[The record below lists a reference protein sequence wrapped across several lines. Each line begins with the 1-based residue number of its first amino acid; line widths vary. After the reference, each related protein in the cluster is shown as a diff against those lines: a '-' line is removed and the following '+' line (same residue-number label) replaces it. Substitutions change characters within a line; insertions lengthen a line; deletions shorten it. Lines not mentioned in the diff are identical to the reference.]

1 MCKFTQLQKTSRRQ
15 ICQSLFNNSTRE
27 VCLHLPVSK
36 SFKIAIPFNVLFPTL
51 RVKSNEL
58 LISTFVFF
66 FYVGPSADEQNLS
79 KKATVICQDEKPS
92 PTEKHLYKGT
102 LES

>member
-1 MCKFTQLQKTSRRQ
+1 MTNY
-15 ICQSLFNNSTRE
+15 QSLFNNSTGE
-27 VCLHLPVSK
+27 VRLHLPISE
-36 SFKIAIPFNVLFPTL
+36 SFNIAIPFNVLFPSP

-58 LISTFVFF
+58 LIATFVLLFF
-66 FYVGPSADEQNLS
+66 CLVPSTDEQNLS
-79 KKATVICQDEKPS
+79 KKATVICHDERSS

>member
-1 MCKFTQLQKTSRRQ
+1 MCKFTQLQKTSQRQ

-58 LISTFVFF
+58 LISTFF
-66 FYVGPSADEQNLS
+66 VGPSADEQNLS

-92 PTEKHLYKGT
+92 PTEKHIYKGT

>member
-1 MCKFTQLQKTSRRQ
+1 MTTLVKTSQRQ
-15 ICQSLFNNSTRE
+15 IYQSLFNNSTRE
-27 VCLHLPVSK
+27 VRLHLPISE

-51 RVKSNEL
+51 RVKSNEV
-58 LISTFVFF
+58 LISTFLL

-79 KKATVICQDEKPS
+79 KKATVICHDEKPS

-102 LES
+102 VES

>member
-1 MCKFTQLQKTSRRQ
+1 MTNY
-15 ICQSLFNNSTRE
+15 QSLFNNSTGE
-27 VCLHLPVSK
+27 VRLHLPISE

-51 RVKSNEL
+51 RVKSNKL
-58 LISTFVFF
+58 LIATFVLFF
-66 FYVGPSADEQNLS
+66 FCLVPSADEQNLS
-79 KKATVICQDEKPS
+79 KKAIVICRDEKSS

>member
-1 MCKFTQLQKTSRRQ
+1 MTNY
-15 ICQSLFNNSTRE
+15 QSLFNNSTGE
-27 VCLHLPVSK
+27 VHLHLPISE
-36 SFKIAIPFNVLFPTL
+36 SFKIAIPFNVLFLTL

-58 LISTFVFF
+58 LIATFVLLFF
-66 FYVGPSADEQNLS
+66 FCLVPSADEQNLS
-79 KKATVICQDEKPS
+79 KKATVICHDEKSS

>member
-1 MCKFTQLQKTSRRQ
+1 MTNY
-15 ICQSLFNNSTRE
+15 QSLFNNSTGE
-27 VCLHLPVSK
+27 VRLHLPISE

-58 LISTFVFF
+58 LIATFVLFF
-66 FYVGPSADEQNLS
+66 FCLVPSADEQNLS
-79 KKATVICQDEKPS
+79 KKATVICHDEKSS